1 MRAEFAA
8 WFDTAIWFWVA
19 AAAIWWRVCGVTL
32 GVPSDLLHR
41 AGRDEADAALFDRLA
56 RRNAALAAASWARN
70 GAWIVAAAAF
80 LICFAGGVAVL
91 RLSPSAAAAFCLIA
105 PLSAHSIAAGRAAQ
119 RIAAGA
125 PEPAALLERFRALRL
140 QAVLAAALSFAL
152 AATLRVA
159 ALPL

>member
-1 MRAEFAA
+1 
-8 WFDTAIWFWVA
+8 
-19 AAAIWWRVCGVTL
+19 
-32 GVPSDLLHR
+32 
-41 AGRDEADAALFDRLA
+41 
-56 RRNAALAAASWARN
+56 
-70 GAWIVAAAAF
+70 
-80 LICFAGGVAVL
+80 VL

-105 PLSAHSIAAGRAAQ
+105 PLSSHSIAAGRAAQ

-152 AATLRVA
+152 AATLRMA